1 VSAQNTVGAVLAVA
15 GVAVCVVAT
24 AGALVPRDLLD
35 RLHFLAPV
43 TSVGVPLIGA
53 GVAVGTGWHLTT
65 LLVVVTVLVVAVA
78 GPGLASATGRA
89 EAEQRGL
96 IRAES
101 PE

>member
-1 VSAQNTVGAVLAVA
+1 MSAQGVVGSVLTIT
-15 GVAVCVVAT
+15 GVAVCVASA
-24 AGALVPRDLLD
+24 AGAVVPRDVLD

-53 GVAVGTGWHLTT
+53 GVAVDTGWHLTT
-65 LLVVVTVLVVAVA
+65 LLVVATVLVVALT
-78 GPGLASATGRA
+78 GPALAAATGRA
-89 EAEQRGL
+89 GAEQRGL

>member
-1 VSAQNTVGAVLAVA
+1 VSGPDVVGAVLTVA
-15 GVAVCVVAT
+15 GVAVCVVAS

-43 TSVGVPLIGA
+43 TSFGIPLIGA
-53 GVAVGTGWHLTT
+53 GVAVDTGWHLTT
-65 LLVVVTVLVVAVA
+65 LLVVATVLVVWVT
-78 GPGLASATGRA
+78 GPALAAATGRA